1 MTLKELKQRV
11 DTYYEMNE
19 RYHDLEVC
27 IQNNKGGWPSWGGT
41 SVTKVKYANR
51 GIEKPNVALQQCS
64 ARGSS
69 TGNFRN
75 FTGIF
80 AVAGKFANC

>member
-27 IQNNKGGWPSWGGT
+27 IPNNKGGLGGT
-41 SVTKVKYANR
+41 SVTKVKYANK
-51 GIEKPNVALQQCS
+51 GIDWDS
-64 ARGSS
+64 
-69 TGNFRN
+69 
-75 FTGIF
+75 
-80 AVAGKFANC
+80 GKFILSPEVPMIERPKGA

>member
-27 IQNNKGGWPSWGGT
+27 IPRLK
-41 SVTKVKYANR
+41 
-51 GIEKPNVALQQCS
+51 EKH
-64 ARGSS
+64 SS
-69 TGNFRN
+69 TVYNPIHLVTRAA
-75 FTGIF
+75 I
-80 AVAGKFANC
+80 

>member
-11 DTYYEMNE
+11 DTYYKMNE

-27 IQNNKGGWPSWGGT
+27 IPNNKGGLGGT

-51 GIEKPNVALQQCS
+51 GIDWDNGKFILSPEVPMIEKPNVANTLLAAAFLHKS
-64 ARGSS
+64 
-69 TGNFRN
+69 
-75 FTGIF
+75 
-80 AVAGKFANC
+80 K